1 MKNLKIALL
10 VVVTLASSI
19 NTIAQESF
27 KAYTQEIP
35 GTDVSFKMT
44 PIEGGT
50 FVLGASKKDK
60 KKEDDELPNVNV
72 EVASFWM
79 GTHEVTHKEFLLFTD
94 KTRDILPD
102 GKQNPEVISRPS
114 SPYEDPSKGLE
125 DEDLKPVVGLTQY
138 GALSYCRWLFRRTGV
153 FYRIPTE
160 AEWEF
165 AARAGTETPYFFGK
179 KSKKLKEY
187 AWFAD
192 NGEEKLHVV
201 GLKKPSPNGLY
212 DIYGNVSE
220 WCLDQYY
227 EDFYSKIEAG
237 EKNPRAYPDAL
248 YPRSARGG
256 SFLDDPEECRSSNR
270 ITSTDQWKERDPQLP
285 QSFWW
290 NTDSEFVGFRLVRPL
305 EQPSKED
312 AEAFFSSMLE

>member
-1 MKNLKIALL
+1 MKNLKIALSTIAML
-10 VVVTLASSI
+10 VSSI
-19 NTIAQESF
+19 NGIAQETFS
-27 KAYTQEIP
+27 AYTQEIP

-44 PIEGGT
+44 PIEGGS
-50 FVLGASKKDK
+50 FIMGASKKDK
-60 KKEDDELPNVNV
+60 KQDDDELPNVKV

-94 KTRDILPD
+94 KTRDMLPD
-102 GKQNPEVISRPS
+102 GNPNPEVISRPS

-125 DEDLKPVVGLTQY
+125 DDDLKPAVGMTQY
-138 GALSYCRWLFRRTGV
+138 GALSYCRWLYKRTGV

-160 AEWEF
+160 AEWEY
-165 AARAGTETPYFFGK
+165 AARAGSETPYFFGK

-187 AWFAD
+187 AWFGD
-192 NGEEKLHVV
+192 NSEEKLHKV
-201 GLKKPSPNGLY
+201 GLKKPNPNGLY

-227 EDFYSKIEAG
+227 EDFYSKIKEG

-248 YPRSARGG
+248 YPRSVRGG
-256 SFLDDPEECRSSNR
+256 SFLVGAEECRSSNR

-285 QSFWW
+285 KSIWW
-290 NTDSEFVGFRLVRPL
+290 NTDSEFVGFRLIRPL

-312 AEAFFSSMLE
+312 VELFFTSMLE